1 MENTT
6 FIGQVNDLMAVMDSV
21 LLKKVNNNTNF
32 KIFLRIQEIALV
44 KKIKYGG
51 VMIDHTLNLKHYTR
65 KT

>member
-1 MENTT
+1 MEV
-6 FIGQVNDLMAVMDSV
+6 IDSV